1 MNERTSNVV
10 LSGLRWNH
18 PWRLRK
24 SSKVPSGSMLSYHD
38 TCLCITSFEISC
50 LFLEGKPQRG
60 LMLKQRLNRSTRL
73 FFCSLFV
80 EIQSAHKGIA
90 STMRSLRKDVSSN
103 LYSFTHLS
111 IWNMTKNVATRRHP
125 SLINVIHTM
134 SFLWN
139 AELGP
144 EHAIIRVYLLT
155 VLQDVLVNV
164 RYTALKL
171 GHASCQANRLVRLI

>member
-18 PWRLRK
+18 PWSLRK

-38 TCLCITSFEISC
+38 TRLCITSFEISC

-60 LMLKQRLNRSTRL
+60 LMLKQRLNRSSS
-73 FFCSLFV
+73 FFSRSLFT
-80 EIQSAHKGIA
+80 ESQASHKGIA

-111 IWNMTKNVATRRHP
+111 ICNMTKNVAARRHP
-125 SLINVIHTM
+125 SLIHVIHAM
-134 SFLWN
+134 SFL
-139 AELGP
+139 
-144 EHAIIRVYLLT
+144 
-155 VLQDVLVNV
+155 
-164 RYTALKL
+164 
-171 GHASCQANRLVRLI
+171 